1 MGNILEVTFLYMNKK
16 KNKTIVLMKEK
27 LNKRISLIRIQQVF
41 KLNKYQEG
49 SQFRNLYIDGY
60 D

>member
-1 MGNILEVTFLYMNKK
+1 
-16 KNKTIVLMKEK
+16 MKEK